1 MKIGY
6 PDTKNKQ
13 AHGWDY
19 TGESPLK
26 FDPNEMIPN
35 DGGVIKTEYQQHDF
49 GDGGSKGGS
58 KGSGGGGIDAGE
70 AVKVASMVAG
80 GA

>member
-1 MKIGY
+1 MNIGY

-13 AHGWDY
+13 AHGWNY

-26 FDPNEMIPN
+26 FDPNEMVPN
-35 DGGVIKTEYQQHDF
+35 DGGVIKTEYQSHDF
-49 GDGGSKGGS
+49 GDG
-58 KGSGGGGIDAGE
+58 GSGGGGIDAGE

>member
-19 TGESPLK
+19 TEESPVK
-26 FDPNEMIPN
+26 FDPNEMVPN
-35 DGGVIKTEYQQHDF
+35 DGGVIKTEYQQHDI
-49 GDGGSKGGS
+49 GDGS
-58 KGSGGGGIDAGE
+58 SGGGGIDVGE

>member
-49 GDGGSKGGS
+49 GDDKKGGGSK
-58 KGSGGGGIDAGE
+58 GGGIDAGE